1 MKKKWTTRRN
11 RHRRINRVRERQA
24 AKWTLQLNNKFR
36 AQVKRR
42 QDMVKTVYEQYGLS
56 EEPLRLTEMERRE
69 LTQRYID
76 QGVFNEVFIL
86 FKKYLIIIFKL
97 KNKIKV
103 LSMKEIHNY
112 QFGLQ
117 FRTTMQKMHEVPRQF
132 RPSEKIPYNGTDKL
146 IIFLNLLN

>member
-42 QDMVKTVYEQYGLS
+42 QDMVKTVYEQYGLT

-76 QGVFNEVFIL
+76 QGVFNEVFIIL
-86 FKKYLIIIFKL
+86 KKFLLLIFKNIYFNL

-132 RPSEKIPYNGTDKL
+132 RPSEKIPYNGTNKQ
-146 IIFLNLLN
+146 IKF